1 MMKLLTAISFALL
14 LGGCATYQISDE
26 GGHKTID
33 VENTGWYL
41 LSFIPIAS
49 GNPDRPNKPCCSLFS
64 QTVTLENNMKIL
76 RLAML
81 KDGSYKANNVV
92 SHSTDEKVMLIL
104 LKRYA
109 LHTSAELVK

>member
-1 MMKLLTAISFALL
+1 MKKIIAIVSLTLL
-14 LGGCATYQISDE
+14 LGGCASYQVSYE
-26 GGHKTID
+26 GGHTTID

-49 GNPDRPNKPCCSLFS
+49 GNPDRPNEKCCSVFS
-64 QTVTLENNMKIL
+64 DTVTLENNMSIL
-76 RLAML
+76 RQAMV
-81 KDGSYKANNVV
+81 DVGSYKANNVV

-109 LHTSAELVK
+109 MHTSAELVK

>member
-1 MMKLLTAISFALL
+1 
-14 LGGCATYQISDE
+14 
-26 GGHKTID
+26 
-33 VENTGWYL
+33 
-41 LSFIPIAS
+41 
-49 GNPDRPNKPCCSLFS
+49 
-64 QTVTLENNMKIL
+64 MKIL